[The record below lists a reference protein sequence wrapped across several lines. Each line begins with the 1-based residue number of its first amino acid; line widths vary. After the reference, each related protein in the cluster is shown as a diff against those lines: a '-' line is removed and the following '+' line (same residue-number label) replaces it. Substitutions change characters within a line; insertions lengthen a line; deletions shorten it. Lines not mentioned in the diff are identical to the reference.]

1 MFLMYVLLTEQISL
15 SDTKLHFVGIFDFSE
30 GFKSP
35 SFATEAGSMEAVHV
49 QIYPHVILR
58 VI

>member
-1 MFLMYVLLTEQISL
+1 MYVLLTEQISL